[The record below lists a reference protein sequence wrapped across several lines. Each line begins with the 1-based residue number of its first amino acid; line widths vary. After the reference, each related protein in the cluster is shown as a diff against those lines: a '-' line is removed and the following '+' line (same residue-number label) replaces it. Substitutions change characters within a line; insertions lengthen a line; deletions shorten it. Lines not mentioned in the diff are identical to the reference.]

1 MTNVQTGVIGDQLF
15 IWYYATLGNVQTSC
29 IVRRHA
35 RQKLAL
41 EVPFEVINQNSLIK
55 NTQSKFVLVY
65 SYIILIMINQNS
77 LMKNDLSKFINKLRS
92 IKIH

>member
-15 IWYYATLGNVQTSC
+15 FWYYATLGNVQTSC

-41 EVPFEVINQNSLIK
+41 EIPVEVINQNSLIK
-55 NTQSKFVLVY
+55 NTQSKFILVY
-65 SYIILIMINQNS
+65 LDHDQDS
-77 LMKNDLSKFINKLRS
+77 LMKNLENDLSKFINKL
-92 IKIH
+92 